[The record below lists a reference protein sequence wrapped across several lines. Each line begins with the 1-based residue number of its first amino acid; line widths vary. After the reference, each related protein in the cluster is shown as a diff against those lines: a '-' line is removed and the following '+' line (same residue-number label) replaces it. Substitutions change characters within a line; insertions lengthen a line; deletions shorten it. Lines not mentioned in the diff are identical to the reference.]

1 MPDGPQFPVDIDPVD
16 SANAN
21 KIAQPI
27 QRWANERGAAIPLIH
42 KLPLWGYGCAVI
54 ASALA
59 ECGNLAFD
67 GVRGRLLFAGDA
79 RVERSSNRG
88 HRSLR
93 WEDESGV
100 AVIKREVKVGSGL
113 NLKGESK
120 C

>member
-1 MPDGPQFPVDIDPVD
+1 VDIDPVD

-27 QRWANERGAAIPLIH
+27 QGWANESGAAIPIIDKPSFGRH
-42 KLPLWGYGCAVI
+42 WCAVI

-93 WEDESGV
+93 WEAERATS
-100 AVIKREVKVGSGL
+100 L
-113 NLKGESK
+113 
-120 C
+120 